1 MSERFPKCLIAAVM
15 ASQDDISDLEVD
27 PGQGVHLPQGAQAS
41 QASASAA
48 QNPFSPG
55 SPQAQGMYVTPD
67 DMMTMMRQMM
77 EATTAAATAA
87 QAALSAATSQGN
99 AKQGIAGSD
108 MARILP
114 KPDVFKPATREE
126 EHGMWLQWFWSLK
139 QYLCALDSAFGD
151 EIAYLEQHPDEE
163 GQGYKSPEAAQRSK
177 QLFALLC
184 SLVKGRGLQLI
195 QRVPAQSGFEALRQL
210 IQLFQPTSRTRSLGI
225 LSAIDQHEPLQGQ

>member
-27 PGQGVHLPQGAQAS
+27 SGQGVHLPQGAQAS

-55 SPQAQGMYVTPD
+55 SLQAQGMYVTPD

-114 KPDVFKPATREE
+114 KPDVFKPA
-126 EHGMWLQWFWSLK
+126 
-139 QYLCALDSAFGD
+139 ADPASACPVRLRG
-151 EIAYLEQHPDEE
+151 
-163 GQGYKSPEAAQRSK
+163 PEAAH
-177 QLFALLC
+177 
-184 SLVKGRGLQLI
+184 
-195 QRVPAQSGFEALRQL
+195 PAV
-210 IQLFQPTSRTRSLGI
+210 
-225 LSAIDQHEPLQGQ
+225 SADVENAIAWHLECNHQHEPLQGQ

>member
-195 QRVPAQSGFEALRQL
+195 QRVPALRGPEAAH
-210 IQLFQPTSRTRSLGI
+210 PAV
-225 LSAIDQHEPLQGQ
+225 SADVENAIAWHLECNHQHEPLQGQ